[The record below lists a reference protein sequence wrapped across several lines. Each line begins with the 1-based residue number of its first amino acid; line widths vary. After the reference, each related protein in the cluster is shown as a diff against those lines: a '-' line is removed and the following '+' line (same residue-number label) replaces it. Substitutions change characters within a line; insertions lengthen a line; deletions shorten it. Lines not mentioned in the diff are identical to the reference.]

1 MRKISSLEPTR
12 YEITA
17 RHADGRE
24 LLVVYTSQKSRH
36 GLLKAVQGNASVLF
50 SDDALFGPITAK
62 PLPNVRSGEWT
73 IAFSGRTQRQA
84 LNEGERPFVLESEAA
99 IEATEAP
106 FKLLRTGDL
115 LPRPSPL
122 D

>member
-1 MRKISSLEPTR
+1 MRKIPSEISSLEPTR

-24 LLVVYTSQKSRH
+24 LLVVYTSQKSRN
-36 GLLKAVQGNASVLF
+36 GLLKAIRGNAGVLF
-50 SDDALFGPITAK
+50 AEDEIYGPIFAR
-62 PLPNVRSGEWT
+62 PLPHMRCGDWL

-84 LNEGERPFVLESEAA
+84 YSEGERPFVLETVPVVE
-99 IEATEAP
+99 
-106 FKLLRTGDL
+106 KLRSGDL